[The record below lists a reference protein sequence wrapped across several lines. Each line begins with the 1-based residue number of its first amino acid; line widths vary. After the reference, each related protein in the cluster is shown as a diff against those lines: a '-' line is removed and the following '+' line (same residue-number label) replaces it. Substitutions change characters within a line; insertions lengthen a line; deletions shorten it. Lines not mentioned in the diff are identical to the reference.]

1 MNISSEVGKKEPR
14 EKMEI
19 MELISS
25 VSVSCNSYPFF
36 RFLVLSRD
44 YIQGLS
50 NFASI
55 FSGRMFLNHK
65 YTRQTLTELPFLI
78 TGGRM
83 KCALPS
89 AQCDCRNG

>member
-1 MNISSEVGKKEPR
+1 MNISLEVRKKEPR

-19 MELISS
+19 MELISY
-25 VSVSCNSYPFF
+25 VSVSCNSDPFF
-36 RFLVLSRD
+36 RFLVLSWG

-55 FSGRMFLNHK
+55 FSGRTFLYHK
-65 YTRQTLTELPFLI
+65 YTRQTSTELPFLVI
-78 TGGRM
+78 GGRI

-89 AQCDCRNG
+89 ARCDCQNG